1 LVALGTHA
9 ALPPARSP
17 ADSLQAIHT
26 KPGLVVELVASE
38 PAVMDPVAI
47 DWDARGRLWV
57 VEQPD
62 YPQGMDG
69 NWKPGGRVKRLTDA
83 DGDGRYEQ
91 STLFLDG
98 IPWPTGITCW
108 RNGVLI
114 CAAPD
119 ILYAEDTNGDGKAD
133 VVKKLFTGFIT
144 DNFNAR
150 INSLALGLDNWL
162 HGASGGR
169 GGQIRSELTGT
180 VTDISGRDVR
190 LWPDTGAFET
200 VSGATQ
206 HGRARNDWDDWFGCS
221 NSRWIFHF
229 PLPDHYLRRNP
240 HVPAPGSSVTLA
252 RPEDSALNAV
262 SQMLD
267 RWNNPDSLG
276 HVTAA
281 GGLGIYRDDLLGA
294 EFTGNAFIGEAAHN
308 LVRRFQLTPD
318 DASFTA
324 RRPADEARTEF
335 LASEDNW
342 SRFVQVR
349 TGPDGALYIV
359 DMYRAVIEHTRW
371 IPADKLKDLDVRA
384 GDTMGRIYRVR
395 PRDAKLRPVADLT
408 KLDAKQLA
416 AALDTPNGT
425 VRDLVHLQ
433 LLHRGDAA
441 KPAIAP
447 LTKLTTTGRLPAV
460 RVQALAAL
468 DGLKALSESSLL
480 KALADSDAQ
489 VRRHAV
495 RLCFERSAD
504 LGSAPAPGA
513 SGRRPADPS
522 SRDDTGRSPEFSA
535 RAPKT
540 TGVAPVLPE
549 ECLKLARDPQFIVRY
564 QLALSLGAW
573 NDPRAAQALAEIAK
587 SDFDSQW
594 LRAAVLSSAA
604 SRPVEILNATLASG
618 GAGAGRSTLL
628 SQLIATAAAQANT
641 VDQFAPLLAIVTGS
655 STQSVQPWQ
664 VAGLAQLLDALDRR
678 KLKLA
683 SVPGNDRATSLFTAA
698 RTFATDASSG
708 DAARESA
715 LRLFG
720 RDSSKADEEAKQLVT
735 LLGPSLSDRLQKA
748 VFSALT
754 RGRSSQTAALV
765 LANWSARGVAERQG
779 IINLLAGREEWT
791 AQLFDAIERGTVG
804 IGEIPVASRQ
814 AFARHANARLRD
826 RAAKLFPASGGNRAE
841 VIAKYEPVNQL
852 KGDGARGATVFEA
865 NCASCHAYLGRGH
878 ELGPNL
884 SAYRTKATSDFL
896 AAILD
901 PNAAMDARFTV
912 YDVELKDGRSLTGI
926 LTSESA
932 NSLVLGM
939 AGGAKETILR
949 SDIATLRASPLSLM
963 PEGLEA
969 VLQPQDIAD
978 VIAFIRGSD

>member
-1 LVALGTHA
+1 LTAFVLLWAISFKTHA

-17 ADSLQAIHT
+17 ADSLKAIHVRSN
-26 KPGLVVELVASE
+26 LVVDLVASE

-69 NWKPGGRVKRLTDA
+69 NWKPGGRVKILTDA
-83 DGDGRYEQ
+83 DGDGRYEK

-119 ILYAEDTNGDGKAD
+119 ILYAEDTNGDGRAD
-133 VVKKLFTGFIT
+133 VVKKLFAGFIT
-144 DNFNAR
+144 DNYNAR

-169 GGQIRSELTGT
+169 GGKIRSELTGS

-200 VSGATQ
+200 ASGATQ

-229 PLPDHYLRRNP
+229 PLPERYLRRNP

-262 SQMLD
+262 SPMLD

-281 GGLGIYRDDLLGA
+281 GGLGIYRDDLFGA

-308 LVRRFQLTPD
+308 LVRRFVLEPD
-318 DASFTA
+318 GATFIA

-335 LASEDNW
+335 FASEDNW
-342 SRFVQVR
+342 SRPVQVR
-349 TGPDGALYIV
+349 TGPDGALYVV

-371 IPADKLKDLDVRA
+371 IPADKLKGLDVRA

-395 PRDAKLRPVADLT
+395 PREAKLRPVADLT
-408 KLDAKQLA
+408 KLDARQLA

-425 VRDLVHLQ
+425 VRDLIHLQ

-441 KPAIAP
+441 KGAIEP
-447 LTKLTTTGRLPAV
+447 LTKLAAQSQFPAV
-460 RVQALAAL
+460 RGQALAAL
-468 DGLKALSESSLL
+468 DGLKTVSDALLLQALSD
-480 KALADSDAQ
+480 ADPQ
-489 VRRHAV
+489 VRRLAV
-495 RLCFERSAD
+495 RIAE
-504 LGSAPAPGA
+504 
-513 SGRRPADPS
+513 
-522 SRDDTGRSPEFSA
+522 SRLTGSPEVTA
-535 RAPKT
+535 A
-540 TGVAPVLPE
+540 
-549 ECLKLARDPQFIVRY
+549 CLKLVRDPHFTVRY
-564 QLALSLGAW
+564 QLALSLGEW
-573 NDPRAAQALAEIAK
+573 NDPRAAQTLAELARLDPD
-587 SDFDSQW
+587 SDW

-604 SRPVEILNATLASG
+604 SHPVDILNAVLAAGGSG
-618 GAGAGRSTLL
+618 TGRLMLL
-628 SQLIATAAAQANT
+628 SQLIATAAAQAGSAG
-641 VDQFAPLLAIVTGS
+641 QFAPLLATVVEKGTGPA
-655 STQSVQPWQ
+655 QSWQ
-664 VAGLAQLLDALDRR
+664 IAGLAQILDALDRK
-678 KLKLA
+678 KLKLS
-683 SVPGNDRATSLFTAA
+683 SVPGHERTESLFAAA
-698 RTFATDASSG
+698 RVAAAEENTG
-708 DAARESA
+708 EAAREAA

-720 RDSSKADEEAKQLVT
+720 RDSSQADAEAKQLVA
-735 LLGPSLSDRLQKA
+735 LLGPALSGRLQRA
-748 VFSALT
+748 VFNALA
-754 RGRSSQTAALV
+754 RGRSAQTPELL
-765 LANWSARGVAERQG
+765 LANWSTRSVAERQA
-779 IINLLAGREEWT
+779 IINLLTSRDSWAG
-791 AQLFDAIERGTVG
+791 QLLDALERGTVAA
-804 IGEIPVASRQ
+804 GETPVATRQ
-814 AFARHANARLRD
+814 TLARHPNAALRD
-826 RAAKLFPASGGNRAE
+826 RAAKLFPAGGSNRAE
-841 VIAKYEPVNQL
+841 VIARYETVNQL
-852 KGDGARGATVFEA
+852 QGDGARGATVFEA

-912 YDVELKDGRSLTGI
+912 YDVELKDGRSLTGLI
-926 LTSESA
+926 TSESA

-939 AGGAKETILR
+939 AGGVKETILR
-949 SDIATLRASPLSLM
+949 SDIAALRASLLSLM

-969 VLQPQDIAD
+969 VLTPQGIAD
-978 VIAFIRGSD
+978 LIAFIRGSD